1 MESAKYKLARE
12 SACCGVDPS
21 ALVYLF
27 DLMVAIELVMTTAAG
42 LAKEHAAK
50 WIKLL
55 RLSVAAICASFG
67 DSITPENLL
76 IQDLIDRRVEI
87 ADKLR
92 KTHST
97 GEATHHSNH
106 LRLLL
111 AFARGLG
118 IKHALFNVQQEWE
131 QLPFFGKDRAAQ
143 MVIIFLIDRLIH
155 PKELTEQHFKDFRT
169 ARMKDYSI
177 PATNQA
183 IAYLKMRIRDVPGL
197 EANFPLLDANPE
209 RDDECRLALRYM
221 DPALK
226 TEVEAVIAWL
236 SEEVTPGITRMSEC
250 SRKDFLML
258 LEILCGFA
266 DWLPHVG
273 TIASLSDCLN
283 RPTITA
289 HARWLYCTAR
299 ANQVSIKT
307 RIYTFHAFLTKY
319 PPFANQDWSWMG
331 SEYFPGQQS
340 DPAPGLIAEFP
351 VEPESEIEARR
362 RDRTFDYNY
371 GAIDHLPEMMEERRK
386 SESRHDEAE
395 IGWMLHD
402 EFLMGWLG
410 YYPLPPRCMYE
421 CRIHGDRPNLFRASE
436 YPNLVPECLKR
447 TRIPYLVSDDMWV
460 LLFAAEEV
468 PNRNPWEG
476 PLPDRLVPGLVRF
489 LKYRPL
495 LIQGKDPGTLFLN
508 RHGGALNAVTLGK
521 LTGNISES
529 YLGLGKRIP
538 PSAFKDIAA
547 YRHLGRR
554 PGDYSTLAS
563 LQNKSV
569 HGVRMR
575 YDLKYKLEHRPKPKR
590 SRHAA

>member
-12 SACCGVDPS
+12 SAGYGVDQS
-21 ALVYLF
+21 ALVHLS

-42 LAKEHAAK
+42 LAKEHVSK
-50 WIKLL
+50 WLKLL
-55 RLSVAAICASFG
+55 RLSVSAICGALG
-67 DSITPENLL
+67 DEITPENLL
-76 IQDLIDRRVEI
+76 IENLINSRAELRE
-87 ADKLR
+87 KLL
-92 KTHST
+92 KAHAS
-97 GEATHHSNH
+97 GEATHHINH
-106 LRLLL
+106 LRLLF
-111 AFARGLG
+111 AFARGMGL
-118 IKHALFNVQQEWE
+118 KHKLFDVEQEWE

-143 MVIIFLIDRLIH
+143 MVITFLIERMIL
-155 PKELTEQHFKDFRT
+155 PKNVTQLHFKDFQAER
-169 ARMKDYSI
+169 REHYSI

-183 IAYLKMRIRDVPGL
+183 IAYLKMRIREAGL
-197 EANFPLLDANPE
+197 EANFPLLDVDPE
-209 RDDECRLALRYM
+209 REFECCLTLRDM
-221 DPALK
+221 DPSLK
-226 TEVEAVIAWL
+226 TEVEAVMAWL
-236 SEEVTPGITRMSEC
+236 SEEVTPGITRMSEY

-331 SEYFPGQQS
+331 SQYFPGQQS

-371 GAIDHLPEMMEERRK
+371 GAIDHLPEMMAERRE
-386 SESRHDEAE
+386 SESSHSEVE

-436 YPNLVPECLKR
+436 HPDLVPECLRR
-447 TRIPYLVSDDMWV
+447 TKISYLLSDDMWV

-476 PLPDRLVPGLVRF
+476 PLPDQLVPGLVRF
-489 LKYRPL
+489 LKYRPKL
-495 LIQGKDPGTLFLN
+495 VQGKDDPGTLFLN
-508 RHGGALNAVTLGK
+508 RDGGALNAVTLGK
-521 LTGNISES
+521 LVGNISER
-529 YLGLGKRIP
+529 YLGKRIA

-547 YRHLGRR
+547 YRHLDRR
-554 PGDYSTLAS
+554 PKDYSTLAS

-575 YDLKYKLEHRPKPKR
+575 YDRKYRLEHRHKPKR
-590 SRHAA
+590 S